1 MCTYVM
7 SGLDR
12 DVIGVISVIV
22 RSKMV
27 WDILM
32 NSIRAKEKMEEN
44 WMKNGNKA
52 TIQRMKH

>member
-12 DVIGVISVIV
+12 RHRSDIRDSTIEDGVGHPNEFNYIGPN
-22 RSKMV
+22 K
-27 WDILM
+27 
-32 NSIRAKEKMEEN
+32 K

-52 TIQRMKH
+52 TIQRMKY

>member
-1 MCTYVM
+1 MCLCNVRPGQT
-7 SGLDR
+7 S
-12 DVIGVISVIV
+12 SVIV

-44 WMKNGNKA
+44 WKKNGNKA